1 MARVVV
7 GTSCWQ
13 FLQILRGIDEEEE
26 EEEEE
31 ELEEEEREREGGF
44 TLIDSDADAVVG
56 ADALADN
63 NDDDE
68 EEEEE
73 DCERERDLL
82 STIVPFGIT
91 AEREE
96 VKTCADTDEEEISL
110 WTRGTTSAEIVYAS
124 GGAGSEGSDEYA
136 SIDA

>member
-56 ADALADN
+56 ADALDDN
-63 NDDDE
+63 NDDDD
-68 EEEEE
+68 EEEE

>member
-1 MARVVV
+1 
-7 GTSCWQ
+7 
-13 FLQILRGIDEEEE
+13 LQILRGIDEEEV
-26 EEEEE
+26 EEE

-63 NDDDE
+63 NDDNDD
-68 EEEEE
+68 EEE

-91 AEREE
+91 EEREE
-96 VKTCADTDEEEISL
+96 DKTCADTDEEEISL
-110 WTRGTTSAEIVYAS
+110 
-124 GGAGSEGSDEYA
+124 
-136 SIDA
+136 